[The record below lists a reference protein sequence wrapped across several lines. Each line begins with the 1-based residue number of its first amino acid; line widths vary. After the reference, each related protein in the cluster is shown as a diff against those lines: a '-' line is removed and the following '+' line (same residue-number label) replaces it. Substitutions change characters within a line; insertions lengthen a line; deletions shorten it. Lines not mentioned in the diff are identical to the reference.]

1 MTEQQAQQPPEQD
14 PNPPA
19 TGVMTR
25 EQRCRA
31 TEEANAIEDSKRN
44 LGDSARKKGKDKEK
58 ETFKGKVE
66 KMGGNVFQLAA
77 EGRKGNQ
84 FTQTIEA
91 LKDYVAIELEYA
103 KDLAPLLESPSRAT
117 TLIKPDDQLPLS
129 ADRVNHVTRDHQ
141 LFIAWKFE
149 CKSYNS
155 RAVALEANQ
164 LKRFTIILL
173 QCSQSVKTKLEATAG
188 YEGAKATNDCLWI
201 LT

>member
-1 MTEQQAQQPPEQD
+1 M
-14 PNPPA
+14 
-19 TGVMTR
+19 
-25 EQRCRA
+25 
-31 TEEANAIEDSKRN
+31 
-44 LGDSARKKGKDKEK
+44 
-58 ETFKGKVE
+58 
-66 KMGGNVFQLAA
+66 FQLAA

-103 KDLAPLLESPSRAT
+103 TDLAPRLEGSSRAT
-117 TLIKPDDQLPLS
+117 TVIKPDDQLPLS

-164 LKRFTIILL
+164 LKLFTIILL
-173 QCSQSVKTKLEATAG
+173 QCSQSVKTKLEATAR
-188 YEGAKATNDCLWI
+188 YKGAKATNDCLWI

>member
-66 KMGGNVFQLAA
+66 KMGGTCSNSPQKA
-77 EGRKGNQ
+77 GKG
-84 FTQTIEA
+84 TS
-91 LKDYVAIELEYA
+91 
-103 KDLAPLLESPSRAT
+103 SPR
-117 TLIKPDDQLPLS
+117 Q
-129 ADRVNHVTRDHQ
+129 
-141 LFIAWKFE
+141 
-149 CKSYNS
+149 
-155 RAVALEANQ
+155 
-164 LKRFTIILL
+164 
-173 QCSQSVKTKLEATAG
+173 
-188 YEGAKATNDCLWI
+188 
-201 LT
+201 